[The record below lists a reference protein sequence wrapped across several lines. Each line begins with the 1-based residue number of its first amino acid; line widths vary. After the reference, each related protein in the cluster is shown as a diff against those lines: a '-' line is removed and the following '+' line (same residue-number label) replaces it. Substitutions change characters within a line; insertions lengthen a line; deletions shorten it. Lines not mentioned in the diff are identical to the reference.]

1 MGKQKRHRRKPHKQN
16 PTGLI
21 SEKEFDEELDDVSEE
36 TKEKAL
42 LRVMEQLSSAD
53 MEEKISGLQTL
64 ESMSY
69 EETIAV
75 QIAKDNIAKIVG
87 PYLVDENKLVRSA
100 AASALRIIAENGGE
114 EAYTCLLNDDLMTPL
129 TALLKNHY
137 SNWHPSGD
145 AKEKEKVEQEKQ
157 TFIEAVTLLWT
168 LGEKNE
174 SVIKRSNSENL
185 LSILIKF
192 LDTSTYGIR
201 LSIVAIQCILTL
213 SEDNPMAIAEL
224 KKQEST
230 LINYLDWK
238 AENEN
243 LINTMSLR
251 TLAAGLLMNINNSF
265 RTEIDSLKIASKVI
279 VNLADTLKLNYQN
292 QMDTLTKAFLN
303 EKNLTR
309 NSRKMIREM
318 NQIVSI
324 QQQALEILANLCTDD
339 LESDDESDFGDSDDY
354 EEDMDIDQIEDK
366 TINSYSNIPV
376 ELIEVIA
383 STDLVKIVWSKTEI
397 IEENVI
403 KAFDLNPEGI
413 FIIKRLRIL
422 RCRAFLCLNN
432 LFSTLDVDTLGGV
445 ENLYRLWSE
454 IGKVVFTDAD
464 PNDIDLL
471 ESSTSAMRAALQ
483 KLAEIKANV
492 FQKLNIVDLQPMCN
506 GERQCS
512 NANVRANLLRI
523 LGNLA
528 LILLNVQNPQSL
540 ELIKH
545 ISVFLLETCTKEN
558 EVWVIAESLDA
569 IMDIFAEDE
578 TDSLAKDINLVEKL
592 RNFMSILKNKIRQQ
606 KQKLGDNASVVS
618 TVKTNLNRFIKYK
631 GQRVAKL

>member
-1 MGKQKRHRRKPHKQN
+1 MGKQKRQRHKQHKQN

-21 SEKEFDEELDDVSEE
+21 SEKDFDEELEDVSEE

-53 MEEKISGLQTL
+53 MEEKMSGLQTL

-69 EETIAV
+69 EESMAV
-75 QIAKDNIAKIVG
+75 KIAKDNIAKIVG
-87 PYLVDENKLVRSA
+87 PYLVDENKLVRAA
-100 AASALRIIAENGGE
+100 AASTLRIIAENGGE
-114 EAYTCLLNDDLMTPL
+114 EAYTCLLKDDLMTPL

-137 SNWHPSGD
+137 LNWHPSTD
-145 AKEKEKVEQEKQ
+145 PKEKEKVEQEKQ
-157 TFIEAVTLLWT
+157 IFVEAVTLLWT

-174 SVIKRSNSENL
+174 CVIKRSNEENL

-201 LSIVAIQCILTL
+201 LSIVAIQCMLTL
-213 SEDNPMAIAEL
+213 SEDNPTAILEL

-238 AENEN
+238 PENEN
-243 LINTMSLR
+243 IINTMSLR

-265 RTEIDSLKIASKVI
+265 TTEIDSLKIASKVVTI
-279 VNLADTLKLNYQN
+279 LTDTLTLDYQ
-292 QMDTLTKAFLN
+292 QQTELLTKAFKN

-309 NSRKMIREM
+309 NSRKNIREI
-318 NQIVSI
+318 NQIASI

-339 LESDDESDFGDSDDY
+339 QESDEESDFDDSDEY
-354 EEDMDIDQIEDK
+354 EEEMDIDPMEDK
-366 TINSYSNIPV
+366 SINSYSNIPV

-383 STDLVKIVWSKTEI
+383 STDLVKKVWSKTEKI
-397 IEENVI
+397 NENVI
-403 KAFDLNPEGI
+403 KTFDLNPEGI
-413 FIIKRLRIL
+413 FILKRLRVL

-432 LFSTLDVDTLGGV
+432 LFSSLDVDTLGGV
-445 ENLYRLWSE
+445 DNLYRLWSE

-471 ESSTSAMRAALQ
+471 ESATSAMRAALQ
-483 KLAEIKANV
+483 KLAEVKANV
-492 FQKLNIVDLQPMCN
+492 FQQLSVVDLQPMCN

-578 TDSLAKDINLVEKL
+578 TDTLAKEINLVEKL
-592 RNFMSILKNKIRQQ
+592 KSFMSILKNKIRQQ

-631 GQRVAKL
+631 GQRVAQL

>member
-1 MGKQKRHRRKPHKQN
+1 M
-16 PTGLI
+16 
-21 SEKEFDEELDDVSEE
+21 
-36 TKEKAL
+36 
-42 LRVMEQLSSAD
+42 
-53 MEEKISGLQTL
+53 
-64 ESMSY
+64 
-69 EETIAV
+69 
-75 QIAKDNIAKIVG
+75 
-87 PYLVDENKLVRSA
+87 
-100 AASALRIIAENGGE
+100 
-114 EAYTCLLNDDLMTPL
+114 
-129 TALLKNHY
+129 
-137 SNWHPSGD
+137 
-145 AKEKEKVEQEKQ
+145 
-157 TFIEAVTLLWT
+157 LWT

-445 ENLYRLWSE
+445 ENLYR
-454 IGKVVFTDAD
+454 
-464 PNDIDLL
+464 
-471 ESSTSAMRAALQ
+471 
-483 KLAEIKANV
+483 
-492 FQKLNIVDLQPMCN
+492 
-506 GERQCS
+506 
-512 NANVRANLLRI
+512 
-523 LGNLA
+523 
-528 LILLNVQNPQSL
+528 
-540 ELIKH
+540 
-545 ISVFLLETCTKEN
+545 
-558 EVWVIAESLDA
+558 
-569 IMDIFAEDE
+569 
-578 TDSLAKDINLVEKL
+578 
-592 RNFMSILKNKIRQQ
+592 
-606 KQKLGDNASVVS
+606 
-618 TVKTNLNRFIKYK
+618 
-631 GQRVAKL
+631 